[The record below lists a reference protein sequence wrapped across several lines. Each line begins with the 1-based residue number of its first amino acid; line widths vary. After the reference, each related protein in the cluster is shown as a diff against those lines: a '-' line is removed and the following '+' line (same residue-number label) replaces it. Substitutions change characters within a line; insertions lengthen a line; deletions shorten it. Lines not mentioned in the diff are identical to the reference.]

1 MKKLCIITILCS
13 LLFSMNIYAAVD
25 NNDNKTAVS
34 DFVSEVYPNL
44 SAEEKE
50 QLTEKLYEEKYGNS
64 KPTTFSDTPIEPYI
78 QEEDP
83 LYIAMMEKENYIVD
97 LINKLGGTAT
107 YESWEYNLDFLNEH
121 FDEIKILDNV
131 NMEYVNSY
139 IYDYTS
145 LRESKKNPTEKVYT
159 GPSLLANG
167 YDYDAAS
174 L

>member
-1 MKKLCIITILCS
+1 
-13 LLFSMNIYAAVD
+13 MNIYAAVD

-159 GPSLLANG
+159 GPSLLERV
-167 YDYDAAS
+167 
-174 L
+174 